1 MLYGICLNNIIIF
14 IYFSSQNVQRK
25 KEKINTV
32 QNESGEEA
40 FNRNHRAYN
49 IRLPQLNQ
57 FRHSIIKLSSDC
69 NVLFPF
75 SPGMLSVMCS
85 CLSASFGITLQLSTR
100 FKLKIFTR
108 RFILNFLCLA
118 ALIILKKW
126 HLQYQFSALDKL
138 V

>member
-1 MLYGICLNNIIIF
+1 MLYGICLKNY
-14 IYFSSQNVQRK
+14 IYLFCLTKCTK
-25 KEKINTV
+25 KERKNTV
-32 QNESGEEA
+32 QNECGEEA
-40 FNRNHRAYN
+40 LNRNHRAYN

-57 FRHSIIKLSSDC
+57 FMHSIIKLSSGC
-69 NVLFPF
+69 NVLLPY
-75 SPGMLSVMCS
+75 SLDVLSVMCS
-85 CLSASFGITLQLSTR
+85 CLSASFGIMLQFNTR
-100 FKLKIFTR
+100 FKSKIFTR